1 MLVSCRI
8 SQNTDDLFVCL
19 IKDRSED
26 KLRRQKSSCCQTC
39 GQLEQLQNIQTTPG
53 KMCLSSGQRH
63 VCNKARIQNLGRPY
77 MDILESLTRLT
88 TTKQITMCAAGHYKY
103 DPLDCLLPERFSV
116 LLPVEWKFTNIFLL
130 FLPYSVR
137 LNFATGSFDSQQLL
151 MSMHRMHQRGAQS
164 VHCKTL
170 EFTALCHRN
179 LTVQEHPDE
188 EFCGGRS
195 IIKWDTRYLLSSSF
209 YRCSWLGIL
218 LNMAAK

>member
-1 MLVSCRI
+1 MRSSATQLKVLQQTPKRCLALRPPERFPIAGNIGHQMLVSCRI

-116 LLPVEWKFTNIFLL
+116 LLPVE
-130 FLPYSVR
+130 
-137 LNFATGSFDSQQLL
+137 
-151 MSMHRMHQRGAQS
+151 
-164 VHCKTL
+164 
-170 EFTALCHRN
+170 
-179 LTVQEHPDE
+179 
-188 EFCGGRS
+188 
-195 IIKWDTRYLLSSSF
+195 
-209 YRCSWLGIL
+209 
-218 LNMAAK
+218 